1 MLKVLLIGS
10 SGLIGTALGR
20 FLGRFGQYKIILAQ
34 RTKPKLIYDYNQ
46 WFQINDAQYLDEK
59 YLKKMFEETKP
70 DAVINC
76 LGITKHRMNNIK
88 TSEIIFINSVTYF
101 SGSMIMR

>member
-1 MLKVLLIGS
+1 MGKNYFKLHFDHFKLMDILKNGLLGRLNKLMLKVLLIGS

-46 WFQINDAQYLDEK
+46 WFQINDAQYLDKK
-59 YLKKMFEETKP
+59 YLKK
-70 DAVINC
+70 C
-76 LGITKHRMNNIK
+76 LKRLNLMQ
-88 TSEIIFINSVTYF
+88 
-101 SGSMIMR
+101 